1 MNNGDSLLI
10 RSLPDEWSFQR
21 LKYIFD
27 ERKEIN
33 NPVKTDV
40 LVSLTHDRGVILH
53 SEKGSIGNKEKNDLT
68 KYKLVYPGD
77 LVVNSMNVIIGSS
90 GLSKFY
96 GLVSPVYYML
106 KPKDPKMDAKYF
118 HYLFRS
124 ILFQK
129 SLIGVGNGIL
139 EHRMRVPMDKLG
151 SHRLPLPPSKEQ
163 ELISRYLDK
172 KTEQIDSLIEK
183 IQKKIEL
190 LKEQRTSLINQCVT
204 KGLDPDVEMKDSGVE
219 WIGEIPKHWSL
230 SRLDFL
236 VSLFGRVGWKS
247 LKSDEYVDDGYV
259 FLSTPNIKNKDID
272 FENVNYITKERYEE
286 SPEIMLEEGNVLLVK
301 DGSTLGITNI
311 VRSLPRPSTV
321 NSSIGVLKIK
331 SKDISPDFL
340 YWYLSGHYIQNIIQ
354 RIKGGMGVPHL
365 FQSDIKKFFVL
376 LPSRDEQE
384 IISKFVNKETSK
396 LDLITEKHHERIRLL
411 KEYRQSFISSAVTGK
426 VRVTEDMI

>member
-1 MNNGDSLLI
+1 
-10 RSLPDEWSFQR
+10 
-21 LKYIFD
+21 
-27 ERKEIN
+27 
-33 NPVKTDV
+33 
-40 LVSLTHDRGVILH
+40 
-53 SEKGSIGNKEKNDLT
+53 
-68 KYKLVYPGD
+68 
-77 LVVNSMNVIIGSS
+77 
-90 GLSKFY
+90 
-96 GLVSPVYYML
+96 
-106 KPKDPKMDAKYF
+106 
-118 HYLFRS
+118 
-124 ILFQK
+124 
-129 SLIGVGNGIL
+129 
-139 EHRMRVPMDKLG
+139 
-151 SHRLPLPPSKEQ
+151 
-163 ELISRYLDK
+163 
-172 KTEQIDSLIEK
+172 
-183 IQKKIEL
+183 
-190 LKEQRTSLINQCVT
+190 
-204 KGLDPDVEMKDSGVE
+204 
-219 WIGEIPKHWSL
+219 
-230 SRLDFL
+230 
-236 VSLFGRVGWKS
+236 

-426 VRVTEDMI
+426 VLVTEDMI